1 MTSIFGAF
9 NGDAHNNDGYDDVDD
24 MGTLHDSETGGNA
37 KATSVSTSF
46 C

>member
-9 NGDAHNNDGYDDVDD
+9 NGDAHNNDGRETEEWRGGNDDVDE
-24 MGTLHDSETGGNA
+24 M
-37 KATSVSTSF
+37 ATRDKRK

>member
-9 NGDAHNNDGYDDVDD
+9 NGDAHNNDGREMEERRGGGNDDVDD
-24 MGTLHDSETGGNA
+24 M
-37 KATSVSTSF
+37 ATRDKRK

>member
-9 NGDAHNNDGYDDVDD
+9 NGDAHNNDGREMEEWSGGGGNDDVDD
-24 MGTLHDSETGGNA
+24 M
-37 KATSVSTSF
+37 ATRDKRK